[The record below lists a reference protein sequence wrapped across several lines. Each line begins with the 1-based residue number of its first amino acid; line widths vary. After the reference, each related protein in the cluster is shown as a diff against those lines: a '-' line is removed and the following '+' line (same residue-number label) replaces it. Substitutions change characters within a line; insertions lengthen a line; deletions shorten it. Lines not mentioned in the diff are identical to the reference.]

1 MKFNNPLN
9 MAHALAAQR
18 SLASVESQKSSGH
31 LSTEAMQDKLN
42 LAGDPGQ
49 SRLGFFNSLRAR
61 RHEAQE
67 SLETSNT
74 VISFRESQIRSLAT
88 EAIEAQIT
96 LMRADL
102 KQRFDCEFAVIA
114 ERGLAAFVQAQNSF
128 YALVDAGCDQIYE
141 GLHLRV
147 QDLTARHED
156 GRFSDASFQNEL
168 VRAHLQ
174 AELQVKNLQTSCSQ
188 RIDSLNNAFNGG

>member
-18 SLASVESQKSSGH
+18 SLASVESQKASGH

-74 VISFRESQIRSLAT
+74 VISYREAQMRSLAT
-88 EAIEAQIT
+88 EAIAAQIT

-114 ERGLAAFVQAQNSF
+114 ERGLAAHKVPRSGDRQGARGSAPARPFHPCGGLWPLLRAADCRSG
-128 YALVDAGCDQIYE
+128 ALDAGVSRPA
-141 GLHLRV
+141 GLGAAGNPRP
-147 QDLTARHED
+147 D
-156 GRFSDASFQNEL
+156 DAWRL
-168 VRAHLQ
+168 AL
-174 AELQVKNLQTSCSQ
+174 
-188 RIDSLNNAFNGG
+188 IDPR